1 VAGAYSE
8 GVPGDGSVVLELLI
22 YALVAATPT
31 LLVWTAVRWLP
42 PALGHVLD
50 LRLQRRRPP
59 GPSLETVVGHL
70 RRLRR
75 EVRGKQP
82 TQVRH
87 LALLSAYDQTLVQA
101 CDIVGVAAPLEGA
114 TESDRPFAR
123 LLTEAQLEEAGI
135 ALDPPGR
142 AAA

>member
-1 VAGAYSE
+1 
-8 GVPGDGSVVLELLI
+8 VPGDGSVVFELLI
-22 YALVAATPT
+22 YVLVAATPT
-31 LLVWTAVRWLP
+31 LMVWSAVRWLP
-42 PALGHVLD
+42 PAIGHVLD
-50 LRLQRRRPP
+50 LRLQRRRPT
-59 GPSLETVVGHL
+59 GPTLESVVGNL

-75 EVRGKQP
+75 EVRGKHP

-87 LALLSAYDQTLVQA
+87 LALLSAYDQTLLQA
-101 CDIVGVAAPLEGA
+101 CGIVGVAAPLDGA
-114 TESDRPFAR
+114 TEADRPFAR

>member
-1 VAGAYSE
+1 
-8 GVPGDGSVVLELLI
+8 VPGDGSVILELLI

-42 PALGHVLD
+42 PVIGHLLD
-50 LRLQRRRPP
+50 LRLQHCRRS

-75 EVRGKQP
+75 EVRGKHA

-101 CDIVGVAAPLEGA
+101 CGIVGVDAPLAEA
-114 TESDRPFAR
+114 TDAERPFAR

-135 ALDPPGR
+135 ALDPPG
-142 AAA
+142 AAAA

>member
-1 VAGAYSE
+1 M
-8 GVPGDGSVVLELLI
+8 PGDGSVVFDLLI

-31 LLVWTAVRWLP
+31 LLVWAAVRWLP
-42 PALGHVLD
+42 PALGHLLD

-59 GPSLETVVGHL
+59 GPTLESVVGHL

-75 EVRGKQP
+75 EVCGKHP

-87 LALLSAYDQTLVQA
+87 LALLSAYDDTLVQA
-101 CDIVGVAAPLEGA
+101 CRIVGVDAPL
-114 TESDRPFAR
+114 TEASDAERPFAR

-135 ALDPPGR
+135 ALDPPG
-142 AAA
+142 AAAA

>member
-1 VAGAYSE
+1 M
-8 GVPGDGSVVLELLI
+8 PGDGSVIVELLI

-31 LLVWTAVRWLP
+31 LLVWVAVRWLP
-42 PALGHVLD
+42 PVLGHLLD

-59 GPSLETVVGHL
+59 GPSLESVVRHL

-75 EVRGKQP
+75 EVRGKHP

-101 CDIVGVAAPLEGA
+101 CGIVGVDAPLEGA
-114 TESDRPFAR
+114 TDAERPFAR

-135 ALDPPGR
+135 ALDPPG
-142 AAA
+142 AAAA

>member
-1 VAGAYSE
+1 M
-8 GVPGDGSVVLELLI
+8 PGDGSVVLELLI

-31 LLVWTAVRWLP
+31 LLVWSAVRWVP
-42 PALGHVLD
+42 PVIGYLLD
-50 LRLQRRRPP
+50 LRLQRRRST

-75 EVRGKQP
+75 EVRGKHP

-87 LALLSAYDQTLVQA
+87 LALLSAYDETLVQA
-101 CDIVGVAAPLEGA
+101 CGIVGVDAPLAEA
-114 TESDRPFAR
+114 TDAERPFAR

-135 ALDPPGR
+135 ALDPPG
-142 AAA
+142 AAAA

>member
-1 VAGAYSE
+1 
-8 GVPGDGSVVLELLI
+8 VPGDGSVILELLI

-31 LLVWTAVRWLP
+31 LLVWMAVRWLP
-42 PALGHVLD
+42 PVIGHLLD
-50 LRLQRRRPP
+50 LRLQHCRRS

-75 EVRGKQP
+75 EVRGKHA

-101 CDIVGVAAPLEGA
+101 CGIVGVDAPLAEA
-114 TESDRPFAR
+114 TDAERPFAR

-135 ALDPPGR
+135 ALDPPG
-142 AAA
+142 AAAA

>member
-1 VAGAYSE
+1 M
-8 GVPGDGSVVLELLI
+8 PGDGSVVLELLI

-31 LLVWTAVRWLP
+31 LLVWSAVRWLP
-42 PALGHVLD
+42 PVIGRLLD
-50 LRLQRRRPP
+50 LRLQQRRRT
-59 GPSLETVVGHL
+59 GPSLETVVAHL

-75 EVRGKQP
+75 EVRGKHP

-101 CDIVGVAAPLEGA
+101 CCIVGVDAPLAEA
-114 TESDRPFAR
+114 TDAERPFAR

-135 ALDPPGR
+135 ALDPPG
-142 AAA
+142 AAAA

>member
-1 VAGAYSE
+1 
-8 GVPGDGSVVLELLI
+8 VPGDGSVVLELLI

-31 LLVWTAVRWLP
+31 LLVWVAVRWLP
-42 PALGHVLD
+42 PVIGHLLD
-50 LRLQRRRPP
+50 LRLQRRRRT

-75 EVRGKQP
+75 EVRGKHP

-101 CDIVGVAAPLEGA
+101 CVIVGVDAPLAEA
-114 TESDRPFAR
+114 TDAERPFAR

-135 ALDPPGR
+135 ALDPPG
-142 AAA
+142 AAAA

>member
-1 VAGAYSE
+1 
-8 GVPGDGSVVLELLI
+8 VPGDGSVILELLI

-31 LLVWTAVRWLP
+31 LLVWVAVRWLP
-42 PALGHVLD
+42 PAIGRLLD

-59 GPSLETVVGHL
+59 GPSLETVVYHL

-75 EVRGKQP
+75 EVRGKHP

-87 LALLSAYDQTLVQA
+87 LALLSAYDDTLVQA
-101 CDIVGVAAPLEGA
+101 CGIVGVDAPLKGA
-114 TESDRPFAR
+114 TDSERPFAR

-135 ALDPPGR
+135 ALDPPG
-142 AAA
+142 AAAA

>member
-1 VAGAYSE
+1 M
-8 GVPGDGSVVLELLI
+8 PGDGSVVFELLI
-22 YALVAATPT
+22 YVLVAATPT
-31 LLVWTAVRWLP
+31 LMVWSAVRWLP
-42 PALGHVLD
+42 PAIGHVLD
-50 LRLQRRRPP
+50 LRLQRRRPT
-59 GPSLETVVGHL
+59 GPTLESVVGNL

-75 EVRGKQP
+75 EVRGKHP

-87 LALLSAYDQTLVQA
+87 LALLSAYDQTLLQA
-101 CDIVGVAAPLEGA
+101 CGIVGVAAPLDGA
-114 TESDRPFAR
+114 TEADRPFAR

>member
-1 VAGAYSE
+1 
-8 GVPGDGSVVLELLI
+8 VPGDGSVVVELLI

-42 PALGHVLD
+42 PVIGHLLD
-50 LRLQRRRPP
+50 LRLQRRRRS

-75 EVRGKQP
+75 EVRGKHA

-101 CDIVGVAAPLEGA
+101 CGIVGVDAPLAEA
-114 TESDRPFAR
+114 TDAERPFAR

-135 ALDPPGR
+135 ALDPPG
-142 AAA
+142 AAAA

>member
-1 VAGAYSE
+1 
-8 GVPGDGSVVLELLI
+8 VPGDGSVVLELLI
-22 YALVAATPT
+22 YVLVAATPT
-31 LLVWTAVRWLP
+31 LMVWSAVRWLP
-42 PALGHVLD
+42 PAIGHVLD
-50 LRLQRRRPP
+50 LRLQRRCAT
-59 GPSLETVVGHL
+59 GPSLESVVGHL

-75 EVRGKQP
+75 EVRGKHP

-101 CDIVGVAAPLEGA
+101 CDIVGVAAPLDGA
-114 TESDRPFAR
+114 SEAERPFAR

>member
-1 VAGAYSE
+1 
-8 GVPGDGSVVLELLI
+8 VPGDGSVVLELLI

-31 LLVWTAVRWLP
+31 LLVWMAVRWLP
-42 PALGHVLD
+42 PVIGHLLD
-50 LRLQRRRPP
+50 LRLQRRRRT

-75 EVRGKQP
+75 EVRGKHA

-101 CDIVGVAAPLEGA
+101 CGIVGVDAPLAEA
-114 TESDRPFAR
+114 TDAERPFAR

-135 ALDPPGR
+135 ALDPPG
-142 AAA
+142 AAAA

>member
-1 VAGAYSE
+1 
-8 GVPGDGSVVLELLI
+8 VPGDGSVVLVLLI

-31 LLVWTAVRWLP
+31 LLVWVAVRWLP
-42 PALGHVLD
+42 PVLGYLLD
-50 LRLQRRRPP
+50 LRLQRRRRT
-59 GPSLETVVGHL
+59 GPSLETVVAHL

-75 EVRGKQP
+75 EVRGKHP

-101 CDIVGVAAPLEGA
+101 CGIVGVDAPLAEA
-114 TESDRPFAR
+114 TDAERPFAR

-135 ALDPPGR
+135 ALDPPG
-142 AAA
+142 AAAA

>member
-1 VAGAYSE
+1 
-8 GVPGDGSVVLELLI
+8 VPGDGSVVVELLI

-42 PALGHVLD
+42 PVIGHLLD
-50 LRLQRRRPP
+50 LRLQRRRRS

-75 EVRGKQP
+75 EVRGKHA

-101 CDIVGVAAPLEGA
+101 CGIVGVDAPLAEA
-114 TESDRPFAR
+114 TDAERPFAR

-135 ALDPPGR
+135 ALDPPS
-142 AAA
+142 AAAA

>member
-1 VAGAYSE
+1 M
-8 GVPGDGSVVLELLI
+8 PGDGSVVLELLI

-31 LLVWTAVRWLP
+31 LLVWVAVRWLP
-42 PALGHVLD
+42 PVIGHLLD
-50 LRLQRRRPP
+50 LRLQRRRRT

-75 EVRGKQP
+75 EVRGKHP

-101 CDIVGVAAPLEGA
+101 CGIVGVDAPLAEA
-114 TESDRPFAR
+114 TDAERPFAR

-135 ALDPPGR
+135 ALDPPS
-142 AAA
+142 AAAA

>member
-1 VAGAYSE
+1 
-8 GVPGDGSVVLELLI
+8 VPGDGSVVLELLI

-31 LLVWTAVRWLP
+31 LLVWVAVRWLP
-42 PALGHVLD
+42 PVIGHLLD
-50 LRLQRRRPP
+50 LRLQHRRRS

-75 EVRGKQP
+75 EVRGKHA

-101 CDIVGVAAPLEGA
+101 CGIVGVDAPLAEA
-114 TESDRPFAR
+114 TDAERPFAR

-135 ALDPPGR
+135 ALDPPG
-142 AAA
+142 AAAA

>member
-1 VAGAYSE
+1 M
-8 GVPGDGSVVLELLI
+8 PGDGSVVLELLI

-31 LLVWTAVRWLP
+31 LLVWVAVRWLP
-42 PALGHVLD
+42 PVLGYLLD
-50 LRLQRRRPP
+50 LRLQRRRRT

-75 EVRGKQP
+75 EVRGKHA

-101 CDIVGVAAPLEGA
+101 CGIVGVDAPLAEA
-114 TESDRPFAR
+114 TDAERPFAR

-135 ALDPPGR
+135 ALDPPG
-142 AAA
+142 AAAA